1 MFLSNVITSKQI
13 STILYVKILWQLLTL
28 INVLET
34 GVGVHPV
41 GVVTQQVE
49 DGVGVGNGRAQ
60 ALYEGVIVGVGVG
73 VGVDGV
79 EATEHTL
86 VLPSK

>member
-1 MFLSNVITSKQI
+1 MLA
-13 STILYVKILWQLLTL
+13 
-28 INVLET
+28 T

-49 DGVGVGNGRAQ
+49 EGVGVGNGKAQ
-60 ALYEGVIVGVGVG
+60 ASYEGVIVGVGVG

-79 EATEHTL
+79 ESIEHTL